1 MRSEPKASSSKKAV
15 IPEGTVVECAGKYA
29 KYSNGSKWYKVE
41 YNGSTGWIYADYA
54 KQTSSSSSGNDT
66 PTGTTTDVSAKYIR
80 IVGGKVNIRASAS
93 KDSASK
99 GTIPSGGVATSLGV
113 AKTDSRGV
121 KWYKVKYDG
130 VTGWVSSQYA
140 QPTNDGST
148 SSGGESTA
156 ARVRIVG
163 GDCSIRAKANKDS
176 TRLGVIKEGK
186 TAEYLGK
193 SKKDSRGVVW
203 YKIEYQGVTG
213 WVSSR
218 YADLYD

>member
-1 MRSEPKASSSKKAV
+1 ME
-15 IPEGTVVECAGKYA
+15 
-29 KYSNGSKWYKVE
+29 YK
-41 YNGSTGWIYADYA
+41 GSTGWIYADYA
-54 KQTSSSSSGNDT
+54 KQSSSSASDT
-66 PTGTTTDVSAKYIR
+66 DNATGTTTDVSAAYIR
-80 IVGGKVNIRASAS
+80 IVGGKCNIRSSAS
-93 KDSASK
+93 KSSSSK
-99 GTIPSGGVATSLGV
+99 GTIPEGAVATSLGV

-121 KWYKVKYDG
+121 KWYKIKYNG

-140 QPTNDGST
+140 QPTNDSSS

-156 ARVRIVG
+156 ERVRIVG
-163 GDCSIRAKANKDS
+163 GDCSIRAKADKSS
-176 TRLGVIKEGK
+176 TRVGVIKEGK

-203 YKIEYQGVTG
+203 YKIKYQGITG